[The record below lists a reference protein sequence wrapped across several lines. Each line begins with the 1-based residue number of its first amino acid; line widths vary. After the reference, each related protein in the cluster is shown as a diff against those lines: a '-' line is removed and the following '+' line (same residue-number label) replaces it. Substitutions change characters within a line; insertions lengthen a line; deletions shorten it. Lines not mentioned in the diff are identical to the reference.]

1 MPSIK
6 QSQNPSMNGWI
17 QQPAKTE
24 PADLQQTSSQA
35 SEPPASGG
43 YPNMSPF
50 MLASMPLMA
59 STNDALTQFY
69 GNWSIPQFRV
79 VPIQHGGS
87 S

>member
-6 QSQNPSMNGWI
+6 QSVGPNMSGW
-17 QQPAKTE
+17 QPTPAKPQDAT
-24 PADLQQTSSQA
+24 LQTTDRKD
-35 SEPPASGG
+35 EPPVNSD

-69 GNWSIPQFRV
+69 GNWSIPQFRT
-79 VPIQHGGS
+79 VPMQHGGNS
-87 S
+87 

>member
-1 MPSIK
+1 MPSVK
-6 QSQNPSMNGWI
+6 ASQNVSMNGWT
-17 QQPAKTE
+17 QQPAKTDAPE
-24 PADLQQTSSQA
+24 LQETSSQA
-35 SEPPASGG
+35 SEPPAAGG

-69 GNWSIPQFRV
+69 GNWSIPQFRT
-79 VPIQHGGS
+79 VPMQHGGS

>member
-6 QSQNPSMNGWI
+6 ASSNPNMNGW
-17 QQPAKTE
+17 QPNPPKTDA
-24 PADLQQTSSQA
+24 PDLQQA
-35 SEPPASGG
+35 DKPSEPPAAGG

-69 GNWSIPQFRV
+69 GNWSIPQFRT
-79 VPIQHGGS
+79 VPVQHGGS

>member
-6 QSQNPSMNGWI
+6 QSQNVSMNGWT
-17 QQPAKTE
+17 QQPPKTDT
-24 PADLQQTSSQA
+24 ADLQA
-35 SEPPASGG
+35 PDKPSEPPASGG

-69 GNWSIPQFRV
+69 GNWSIPQFRT
-79 VPIQHGGS
+79 VPVQHGGS

>member
-1 MPSIK
+1 MPSVK
-6 QSQNPSMNGWI
+6 QSQNVSMNGW
-17 QQPAKTE
+17 QQTPPKPQDSTLQTAQPA
-24 PADLQQTSSQA
+24 A
-35 SEPPASGG
+35 EPPASGG

>member
-1 MPSIK
+1 MPSVK
-6 QSQNPSMNGWI
+6 ASANPSMTGWT
-17 QQPAKTE
+17 QQPPKT
-24 PADLQQTSSQA
+24 DLQQPDKP

-69 GNWSIPQFRV
+69 GNWSIPQFRT
-79 VPIQHGGS
+79 VPVQHGGS